1 MQTIQTSPQQDR
13 PDPES
18 RAVEQVERLCA
29 QLEEAEGVPVPLQE
43 LARTAGLSP
52 WATHRLF
59 KRVTGITPR
68 DYAQALREGRL
79 RSELRRSGN
88 VTRALYEAGY
98 GSSSRLYEGA
108 DDALGMTPATYA
120 RGGRGARI
128 VYGLAVSPLGQLLVA
143 ATEHGLCF
151 IALGD
156 DADTLESELR
166 SDFPAAAELRR
177 DQDAVEEPLAE
188 LLAYLK
194 GQVPHFDL
202 PLDIRATAFQ
212 RRVWNELVAIPYGA
226 TRSYAE
232 IAERLGLPKAQRAV
246 GRACGSNPVS
256 LVIPCHRVLRSDGD
270 PGGYRWGVARK
281 RRLLRDEAA
290 GAAEG

>member
-1 MQTIQTSPQQDR
+1 MLTLQTSREEDR
-13 PDPES
+13 PGENA
-18 RAVEQVERLCA
+18 RAVDQVEQLCA
-29 QLEEAEGVPVPLQE
+29 QLEEAEGVPVPLEE
-43 LARTAGLSP
+43 LARTVGLSP

-98 GSSSRLYEGA
+98 GSSSRLYESA

-120 RGGRGARI
+120 RGGREARI
-128 VYGLAVSPLGQLLVA
+128 VYGLAASPLGQLLVA

-156 DADTLESELR
+156 DATALETELR
-166 SDFPAAAELRR
+166 VDFPEAAELRR
-177 DQDAVEEPLAE
+177 DQAAVEEPLAE

-212 RRVWNELVAIPYGA
+212 RRVWNELVAIPYGE

-232 IAERLGLPKAQRAV
+232 IAHRLGLPKAQRAV

-281 RRLLRDEAA
+281 RRLLRNEAA
-290 GAAEG
+290 GVGSS